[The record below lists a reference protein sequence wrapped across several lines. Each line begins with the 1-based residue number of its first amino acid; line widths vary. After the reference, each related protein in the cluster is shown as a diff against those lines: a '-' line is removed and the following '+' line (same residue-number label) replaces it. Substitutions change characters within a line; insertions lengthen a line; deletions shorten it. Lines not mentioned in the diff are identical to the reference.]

1 MCRTTQ
7 TAGGL
12 FAFVNLIWFI
22 CLRLYLY
29 LHCKCIFVLVLAFL
43 FILIKKYHGHA
54 KKTIKIQVMTYEL
67 HSFVCHHQSHQEVA
81 RHHIKSTRVDKKLP
95 RLLVYLSHTFVKRL
109 NLENT
114 QKTTKYV
121 RTYNNSLRM
130 NSLKYFSPQCLFV
143 LK

>member
-1 MCRTTQ
+1 MQKKSTVVIKATSKVQ
-7 TAGGL
+7 MMTYESHSL
-12 FAFVNLIWFI
+12 V
-22 CLRLYLY
+22 
-29 LHCKCIFVLVLAFL
+29 CIFV
-43 FILIKKYHGHA
+43 
-54 KKTIKIQVMTYEL
+54 
-67 HSFVCHHQSHQEVA
+67 CHYQSHQQDA